1 MLAGAD
7 PGEAFLRAFCLQN
20 MTSYK
25 VPQRVVVLA
34 AFSIMDGP
42 NGAKIQ

>member
-1 MLAGAD
+1 MLDGSD
-7 PGEAFLRAFCLQN
+7 PGEVFLRAFCLQN

-42 NGAKIQ
+42 NGVKIQ